1 MIEENSQIYFEK
13 KQYIKVSNLVNQEVC
28 KLLYEHIKDAATRL
42 CILENENIVYDT
54 NESSFYGTFKDHQSM
69 GDYSRY
75 GDPIFDTL
83 LKLVLPTVENI
94 INKKLIPTYSYHR
107 LYTNGSELKKHIDR
121 KECDISMTLC
131 LGYDIENL
139 KNNIEFSN
147 YNWPMYVMD
156 LEDNVPVGI
165 NLEPGEC
172 IIYRGCNLTHWR
184 EPYLGNNHAQV
195 FLHFNE
201 KTENNTNLYDGR
213 YYLGLPKSFNNK
225 K

>member
-1 MIEENSQIYFEK
+1 MIENNSQEYFEK
-13 KQYIKVSNLVNQEVC
+13 KQYIKVSNFLNKDVC
-28 KLLYEHIKDAATRL
+28 LFLYEHIKESATRL
-42 CILENENIVYDT
+42 CILENENLVMDS
-54 NESSFYGTFKDHQSM
+54 NESGFYGTFRDQQSI
-69 GDYSRY
+69 GDYSKY

-83 LKLVLPTVENI
+83 LKLLLNNVENI

-107 LYTNGSELKKHIDR
+107 LYTTGSELKKHVDR

-139 KNNIEFSN
+139 KNDTKLIN

-156 LEDNVPVGI
+156 LEDKSPVGI

-172 IIYRGCNLTHWR
+172 IIYKGCNISHWR

-201 KTENNTNLYDGR
+201 KKEDTTNLYDGR
-213 YYLGLPKSFNNK
+213 YYLGLPKSFK
-225 K
+225 KK